1 MLCWRVVKRAGVL
14 LQPGGFPCDFF
25 MWGYMKDSVYSFP
38 IEVLRERV
46 ENAATTIRN
55 NRVMLERVEESFRG
69 CLRYVL
75 ISETRYIFGN
85 RITYTL
91 NYLGNYYLHLIRFKF
106 SAT

>member
-14 LQPGGFPCDFF
+14 LEPVGFACDFF
-25 MWGYMKDSVYSFP
+25 MCGYMKDLVYSFP
-38 IEVLRERV
+38 IEVLRERS
-46 ENAATTIRN
+46 
-55 NRVMLERVEESFRG
+55 NRGVLERVEESFRG

-75 ISETRYIFGN
+75 IPETRYIFGN